1 MVFLP
6 LYDPNPL
13 RVIAFQRTTA
23 SLIILCALVFIY
35 QNQLAAIEGQFFAMA
50 YGLVP
55 ALLFGHAEMAPEL
68 ARVPAGA
75 TLLTTLFLHGD
86 LPHLVGNMLFLWV
99 FGDNVEDAMGHL
111 RFLAFYLLCGILAA
125 LAHALVDPYSVKPL
139 IGASGAVAGVMGAYV
154 MLHPRVR
161 VLILVVGRLP
171 LYLPAYLIL
180 GAWLLFQLVIPIL
193 VKEGH
198 AVAWWAHVA
207 GFVAGAVLV
216 IPFRRSGVVLFDRGV
231 PH

>member
-1 MVFLP
+1 VFLP
-6 LYDPNPL
+6 LYDANPL
-13 RVIAFQRTTA
+13 RVIAFQRTTTA
-23 SLIILCALVFIY
+23 LITLCILVFLY
-35 QNQLAAIEGQFFAMA
+35 QNQLAGIDVRVFAMA
-50 YGLVP
+50 YGMVP
-55 ALLFGHAEMAPEL
+55 ALLFGHAELAPEL

-86 LPHLVGNMLFLWV
+86 LPHLLGNILFLWV

-111 RFLAFYLLCGILAA
+111 RFLAFYLLCGVLAA
-125 LAHALVDPYSVKPL
+125 LAHGLVDPYSVKPL

-154 MLHPRVR
+154 MLHPRAR
-161 VLILVVGRLP
+161 ILILVVGRLP

-198 AVAWWAHVA
+198 SVAWWAHAA

-216 IPFRRSGVVLFDRGV
+216 IPFRRPGVALFDRGV
-231 PH
+231 AH

>member
-1 MVFLP
+1 MFLP
-6 LYDPNPL
+6 LYDANPL
-13 RVIAFQRTTA
+13 RVIAFQRTTTA
-23 SLIILCALVFIY
+23 LIVLCTLVFLY
-35 QNQLAAIEGQFFAMA
+35 QNPSAGIEGRAFVVA
-50 YGLVP
+50 YGMVP
-55 ALLFGHAEMAPEL
+55 AVLFGHAELASEL

-86 LPHLVGNMLFLWV
+86 LPHLLGNMLFLWV
-99 FGDNVEDAMGHL
+99 FGDNVEEAMGHL
-111 RFLAFYLLCGILAA
+111 RFLAFYLLCGVLAA
-125 LAHALVDPYSVKPL
+125 LAHGLADPYSIKPL

-161 VLILVVGRLP
+161 ILILVVGRLP

-180 GAWLLFQLVIPIL
+180 GAWLLFQLVMPMAAGD
-193 VKEGH
+193 GH

-207 GFVAGAVLV
+207 GFMAGAVLV
-216 IPFRRSGVVLFDRGV
+216 ITFRRSGVVLFDRGV